1 MASPELLGYVATA
14 KYLDALPLYGQSRQF
29 GRIGVDLPRQT
40 LARWMVGLG
49 ELSTPLINVLRDE
62 LLAQRYLQMDESV
75 PRRLETI
82 YG

>member
-1 MASPELLGYVATA
+1 MASPELLGYIATA

-49 ELSTPLINVLRDE
+49 ELSTPLIN
-62 LLAQRYLQMDESV
+62 LLQDTALGESYLHMDESV